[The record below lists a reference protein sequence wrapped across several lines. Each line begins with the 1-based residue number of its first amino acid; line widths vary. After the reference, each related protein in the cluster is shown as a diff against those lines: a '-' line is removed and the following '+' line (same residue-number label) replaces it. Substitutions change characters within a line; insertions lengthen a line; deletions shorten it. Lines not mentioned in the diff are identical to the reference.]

1 MVTSLLP
8 VMQTIVMGSTG
19 VQRKDSCGYRN
30 YWITW
35 LELLVWPGAT
45 HMSVAADSRRKMS
58 HDEEARG
65 SSDIHWLFLKMWRGI
80 ICMYERMYVW

>member
-45 HMSVAADSRRKMS
+45 H
-58 HDEEARG
+58 
-65 SSDIHWLFLKMWRGI
+65 
-80 ICMYERMYVW
+80 ICQ